1 MGGLCLIKE
10 GRVLKDFSIEVAGK
24 WILAGEHAVLRGSP
38 ALVFPL
44 KSRSFALRFVAGD
57 QALTLDAQGERGSE
71 FEPLLWSVLEKACAQ
86 TGVAMDS
93 IRGRLTI
100 SSSIPIGAGLGAS
113 AALCVALA
121 RWFESFGA
129 LAAGDLYDFARDLE
143 NLFHGE
149 SSGVDI
155 AVAMSASPL
164 RFLRSGERGAL
175 KANWSPRFY
184 ITYSGQRGVTLEC
197 VKKVKALFEQQPALG
212 ALIDQDMRQAVDL
225 CAQALSMSEEEGF
238 LILAGALE
246 LAQSC
251 FVRWGLV
258 NESCSQKIALLREA
272 GAQAVKMTGSG
283 DGGFILSLW
292 KTEPP
297 ASIREQMIS
306 CF

>member
-1 MGGLCLIKE
+1 MGGFFFFEE

-24 WILAGEHAVLRGSP
+24 WILAGEHSVLRGSP

-44 KSRSFALRFVAGD
+44 KSRSFSLHFAAGD
-57 QALTLDAQGERGSE
+57 LPLSLNAQGERGSE
-71 FEPLLWSVLEKACAQ
+71 FEPLLWTVLEKACAQ
-86 TGVAMDS
+86 TGVAMTS
-93 IRGRLTI
+93 LRGGLTI

-121 RWFESFGA
+121 KWFESFGA
-129 LAAGDLYDFARDLE
+129 LATGSLYDFARDLE
-143 NLFHGE
+143 NIFHGE

-164 RFLRSGERGAL
+164 HFLRGGERKAL
-175 KANWSPRFY
+175 KTNWSPRFY
-184 ITYSGQRGVTLEC
+184 ITYSGDRGVTLEC
-197 VKKVKALFEQQPALG
+197 VKKVKALCESQPALG
-212 ALIDQDMRQAVDL
+212 ALIDQDMKQAVDL
-225 CAQALSMSEEEGF
+225 CEQALAMSQEEGF

-258 NESCSQKIALLREA
+258 NESCVQKIALLREA

-297 ASIREQMIS
+297 ASIRDQMIS

>member
-1 MGGLCLIKE
+1 MGGLRVAK
-10 GRVLKDFSIEVAGK
+10 GRVLRDFSIEVSGK
-24 WILAGEHAVLRGSP
+24 WILAGEHAVIRGAP

-44 KSRSFALRFVAGD
+44 KSRSFSLQYFSSE
-57 QALTLDAQGERGSE
+57 QSLSLEAQGERGAE
-71 FEPLLWSVLEKACAQ
+71 FEPLLWSVLEKACGK
-86 TGVAMDS
+86 TGVS
-93 IRGRLTI
+93 LRGLKGKLRI

-121 RWFESFGA
+121 KWFESFGA
-129 LAAGDLYDFARDLE
+129 LQAGALYDFARDLE

-155 AVAMSASPL
+155 AVAMSGSPL
-164 RFLRSGERGAL
+164 RFLRGGERKAL
-175 KANWSPRFY
+175 KTNWSPRFY
-184 ITYSGQRGVTLEC
+184 ITYSGKRGVTLEC
-197 VKKVKALFEQQPALG
+197 VTKVKALCEVQLALG
-212 ALIDQDMRQAVDL
+212 NLIDQDMRQAVDL
-225 CAQALSMSEEEGF
+225 CEQALAMSEEEGF
-238 LILAGALE
+238 LILAGAME

-258 NESCSQKIALLREA
+258 NETCSQKMDLLREA

-292 KTEPP
+292 RTEPP
-297 ASIREQMIS
+297 AEILEQMIS